1 MQIFFLDIPL
11 GEVAFTFLATHILSL
26 KLYKCSHNSHIMTVP
41 IYIVLSMSFI
51 NEYIQFC

>member
-1 MQIFFLDIPL
+1 MQVFFLDIPL
-11 GEVAFTFLATHILSL
+11 GEVSFTFLATHILSS